1 MNICR
6 GFLTL
11 NMSSARCG
19 RHMLS
24 SSKGIGV
31 TEARAMADILTE
43 ELGVREERLLLEEEA
58 RSTIENAINVLRY
71 YFID

>member
-1 MNICR
+1 M
-6 GFLTL
+6 G
-11 NMSSARCG
+11 SARCR

-43 ELGVREERLLLEEEA
+43 EMGVREERLLLEEEA

-71 YFID
+71 FID